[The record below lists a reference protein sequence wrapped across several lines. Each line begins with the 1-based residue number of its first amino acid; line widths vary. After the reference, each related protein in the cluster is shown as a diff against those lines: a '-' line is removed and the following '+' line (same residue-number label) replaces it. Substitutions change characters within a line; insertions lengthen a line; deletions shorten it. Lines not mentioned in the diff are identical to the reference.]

1 MILEDNPEIYS
12 RDRFQS
18 FKNEIY
24 DVGISCQTSF
34 YRFGGGM
41 KNYIPKVFGKE
52 MMEKHYQEK
61 LKMDPNFILNSKV
74 IFE

>member
-1 MILEDNPEIYS
+1 MILNEAYS

-24 DVGISCQTSF
+24 DVGIAHQSSF

-41 KNYIPKVFGKE
+41 KSYIPKVFGKE
-52 MMEKHYQEK
+52 MMQKYYDEK
-61 LKMDPNFILNSKV
+61 LKMDPNFILNPEV
-74 IFE
+74 IF